1 MKPEYIGLGNFDENN
16 YVYGHCQCPVSLEY
30 AIKWP
35 RIKDGKPHEYRCICE
50 DCGTEVG
57 VWSKSYGPEI
67 LEEQTK
73 REALLRELAKEDL
86 QVLALAYTY
95 AKNIQ
100 MYGEDV
106 TEKCQTAT
114 QKASALEK
122 AYNKGYY
129 DAMEQL
135 SRKVKAKHYKMLLN
149 SVYGIPREWSL
160 KIKKVIFNE
169 PATIVFWKNGCK
181 TVVKCHDD
189 EPFDPEKG
197 LAMAIAKYALGN
209 EGNYYNTFTKYLPKE
224 DETNEKSNN

>member
-1 MKPEYIGLGNFDENN
+1 MKPEYIGIGNFDENN
-16 YVYGHCQCPVSLEY
+16 YVYGRCRCPLPAGY

-50 DCGTEVG
+50 ECGTEVG

-106 TEKCQTAT
+106 TEKWQTAT

-122 AYNKGYY
+122 VYSKGYY

-135 SRKVKAKHYKMLLN
+135 SRVKE
-149 SVYGIPREWSL
+149 V
-160 KIKKVIFNE
+160 
-169 PATIVFWKNGCK
+169 
-181 TVVKCHDD
+181 D
-189 EPFDPEKG
+189 
-197 LAMAIAKYALGN
+197 
-209 EGNYYNTFTKYLPKE
+209 
-224 DETNEKSNN
+224 NND